1 MAMSKRPKL
10 TVVSA
15 REMPFEELV
24 LEADRIVEQYAAPD
38 GMETE
43 PERMERLSRSIDE
56 LPDVYRWFLSL
67 ESYFDHWTDAMADMH
82 GRNANEYKAMRQRRD
97 AMKNAASFAKR
108 RYEGSSRLVTMI
120 LGQDPEQMPRGR

>member
-1 MAMSKRPKL
+1 MSKRPKL